1 MDIKKTSATAVFST
15 IMLIAAFLFI
25 CADNSTAEAPQLKTY
40 SNSETGLTFEYSS
53 GYVLKE
59 FLTPKGKLIAILIG
73 KTAGKE
79 NRWLMDI
86 GIEEASSYP
95 REVYDPAKTS
105 VKQFA
110 IDTAINHCAAD
121 GPDGGVRCEEV
132 VRLENFR
139 SAHGL
144 GGYEI
149 FLTEIS
155 GQYFEDG
162 TQKTEK
168 KVKGP
173 IYAFDISSGG
183 NIRILLIEPTGW
195 TKDYPD
201 ETKTLSDIVKSLR
214 RAR

>member
-1 MDIKKTSATAVFST
+1 MGIKKHLISALLYAAVINCLLPGTFALAQGERLQTYTS
-15 IMLIAAFLFI
+15 I
-25 CADNSTAEAPQLKTY
+25 
-40 SNSETGLTFEYSS
+40 ETGLSFEYPAD
-53 GYVLKE
+53 YALKE
-59 FLTPKGKLIAILIG
+59 LLTPKGKLIAILIG

-110 IDTAINHCAAD
+110 IDMAINHCAAD
-121 GPDGGVRCEEV
+121 GPDGGVWCEEV

-155 GQYFEDG
+155 GHYFEDG
-162 TQKTEK
+162 TQKAEK

-183 NIRILLIEPTGW
+183 DIRILLIEPTGW